1 VGQYREMRA
10 ERGYLVAGRYELAD
24 LIALGGMGEVWRA
37 RDLVLNRPVAVKLLR
52 SEHAGDAA
60 FLARFRDEARHA
72 ASLAH
77 PNIATVHDYG
87 EQDGWAYLVMELV
100 EGESLAARLARTGP
114 TGAAPVI
121 GVLGQVGDALAVA
134 HRAGIVHRDV
144 KPANILLTP
153 DGRVKLTDF
162 GIAKA
167 MGASS
172 HTASGVVVGTARYL
186 SPEQA
191 TGSTTSPAS
200 DVYALGLVAYEML
213 TGRPPFTGTSDVA
226 IALAHVRDLPPS
238 LPADVPPA
246 LSTLIGE
253 SLAKDPAR
261 RPADAATF
269 AARLRAVDLSAAGA
283 GNTRPVA
290 PPVAPP
296 GSVLG
301 SAGAVAEPEP
311 TRIDASSRGGRSGT
325 AVAPAGF
332 AAASAN
338 VGAASPIGGR
348 TGSVLGDLPAHH
360 RSRRRWAVVMFAAV
374 ALLAIAAGGFLVARA
389 LDDDDPAGASNG
401 SSGDSPVTTLA
412 PAAAPTTAPPPTTAA
427 PAPTTTPS
435 TTPTTTTAAP
445 TTTTTTTAPSTTV
458 PATPPPSTLP
468 FDPARDELEAFK
480 GEDADL
486 VLATL
491 AALGIEPEVE
501 QREVGRKDRGKVV
514 DIKPDGSIPED
525 GLVTVYVGVDGNGE
539 GGEGNGDGG
548 DD

>member
-87 EQDGWAYLVMELV
+87 EQDGWAFLVMELV

-121 GVLGQVGDALAVA
+121 GVLGQVADALAVA

-167 MGASS
+167 MGGSS

-191 TGSTTSPAS
+191 TGAPTSPAS

-213 TGRPPFTGTSDVA
+213 AGRPPFTGTSDVA
-226 IALAHVRDLPPS
+226 AALAHVRDLPPS

-246 LSTLIGE
+246 LGTLIGE

-261 RPADAATF
+261 RPVDAATF
-269 AARLRAVDLSAAGA
+269 AGRLRAVDLSGV
-283 GNTRPVA
+283 GVGDTRPVA

-296 GSVLG
+296 VSFLG
-301 SAGAVAEPEP
+301 AGAVREPDP
-311 TRIDASSRGGRSGT
+311 TRIDPSARRGGSGT

-332 AAASAN
+332 AAASASG
-338 VGAASPIGGR
+338 GAGSAAGGW

-360 RSRRRWAVVMFAAV
+360 RSRRRWAVLVFAAV
-374 ALLAIAAGGFLVARA
+374 ALLAIAGAGFLVARA
-389 LDDDDPAGASNG
+389 LDDDDPAGAATG
-401 SSGDSPVTTLA
+401 SSGDTPI
-412 PAAAPTTAPPPTTAA
+412 TTAA
-427 PAPTTTPS
+427 PASTPAPTTPA
-435 TTPTTTTAAP
+435 PTTAAP
-445 TTTTTTTAPSTTV
+445 TTPAPTTTV
-458 PATPPPSTLP
+458 PPTTSTTSTTSTTTSTTSTTTPATTPPSTLP
-468 FDPARDELEAFK
+468 FDPARDKLEVFK
-480 GEDADL
+480 GQDAEL
-486 VLATL
+486 VEATL
-491 AALGIEPEVE
+491 TALGIDYEVE
-501 QREVGRKDRGKVV
+501 LREVGRKDRGKVV
-514 DIKPDGSIPED
+514 DIQPDGSVPED
-525 GLVTVYVGVDGNGE
+525 GVVTVSVGADSN
-539 GGEGNGDGG
+539 GEGNGG